1 MTLGTPVSSQLLD
14 PSVAPQYPQ
23 GKVPTW
29 PPRRVR
35 APRPQLC
42 QFAVPLFAQLHWPF
56 DFLKLAIRFPAS
68 GFLHMPSPLS
78 ATSFYSFRLADSH
91 SSFGS
96 WHQRHFLC
104 EALLSRPP
112 SRNPPVGGSHR
123 SLFLSF
129 MPRRGGGWSHLLLNL
144 YLCGLLVLSVTM
156 SHMVGRDW
164 VCVGLRCVPSTAE
177 SR

>member
-129 MPRRGGGWSHLLLNL
+129 MPRRGGGVVS
-144 YLCGLLVLSVTM
+144 LVIEPLFVWLVSP
-156 SHMVGRDW
+156 
-164 VCVGLRCVPSTAE
+164 VCDHEPHGG
-177 SR
+177 